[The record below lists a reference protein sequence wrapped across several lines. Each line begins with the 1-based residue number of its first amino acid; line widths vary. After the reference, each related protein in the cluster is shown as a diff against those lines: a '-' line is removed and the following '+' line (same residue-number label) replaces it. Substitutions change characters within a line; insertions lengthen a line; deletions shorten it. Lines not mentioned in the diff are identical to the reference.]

1 MPLQKYK
8 CNNCHYEFKELVRN
22 EDARVSCPGCKSF
35 DVKKLMPK
43 CVTRYKG
50 DGFYSTDYNGSDDD
64 EET

>member
-8 CNNCHYEFKELVRN
+8 CNDCDNEFKELIRG
-22 EDARVSCPGCKSF
+22 EDIKVSCPGCKSF
-35 DVKKLMPK
+35 NVERQIPQ

-50 DGFYSTDYNGSDDD
+50 DGFYSTDYNGSDSD